1 MKPFYFVVMDG
12 VFDLS
17 MQWIV
22 SYEMQKASSSWV
34 NPDAMSLFF
43 GDNANI
49 YHYTHGA
56 LEVDG
61 GLNECGS
68 VKQIVSLGDIQAT
81 ENTVLLLDSGL
92 TFEPRDFQG
101 LMDKTNDWFWRLL
114 LTHKAVF
121 RWVCDS
127 CMPDWNPVYEYY
139 TKGEL
144 LAIIG
149 NDDSYKLFC
158 QKFSWQNSS
167 DTLFIKSPMA
177 SRGEG
182 NIEVPYNDDKLMLRG
197 VVEKFT
203 SDYCLVEQAKGFF
216 LGDNIQQDY
225 RYQTSRVGIFYQPD
239 AGVKVVEMC
248 SNQHVGYDSHHK
260 KRQRR
265 EDVTTVDDTGK
276 FLAFFENMN
285 QRNTLDKI
293 NNLLQKDMLT
303 DGKKDLCR
311 VVLHAYLDHFYKI
324 YQRDLDITDSSN
336 KEELNSLLNFFET
349 YSTQTNHS
357 IIALSCG
364 EHSPKYAY
372 ARSMIAKFAIL
383 AFSMKNESAMSF
395 LLSHYGDINTI
406 QAIINDLMP
415 NTLHFQLEWLC
426 PSEPYAVITEMSSD
440 DFGYHTP

>member
-22 SYEMQKASSSWV
+22 SYEMQKASSSGV

-49 YHYTHGA
+49 YHYTGGA

-61 GLNECGS
+61 GLNECDS
-68 VKQIVSLGDIQAT
+68 VKQIMSLGDIQAT

-92 TFEPRDFQG
+92 TFEPRGFQG

-144 LAIIG
+144 LAIID
-149 NDDSYKLFC
+149 NDDSYELFC
-158 QKFSWQNSS
+158 KKFSWRKAS

-182 NIEVPYNDDKLMLRG
+182 NIEVPYNDNKLMLRG

-216 LGDNIQQDY
+216 LGDNVQQGY
-225 RYQTSRVGIFYQPD
+225 RFQSSRVGIFYQPD
-239 AGVKVVEMC
+239 TGVKVVEMY
-248 SNQHVGYDSHHK
+248 SDQHVGYDSHDA
-260 KRQRR
+260 KRRRR
-265 EDVTTVDDTGK
+265 ENVATVDDTAN
-276 FLAFFENMN
+276 FLTFFENMN
-285 QRNTLDKI
+285 QWNTLDKI
-293 NNLLQKDMLT
+293 NNLLQKDILT

-311 VVLHAYLDHFYKI
+311 AVLHAYLDHFFKI
-324 YQRDLDITDSSN
+324 YRRDYGITDSSN

-357 IIALSCG
+357 IIALSRG
-364 EHSPKYAY
+364 EHSPRYAH
-372 ARSMIAKFAIL
+372 SMIARFAIL
-383 AFSMKNESAMSF
+383 AFAMQNQSAMSF
-395 LLSHYGDINTI
+395 LSSHYEDINTI
-406 QAIINDLMP
+406 QAIIDKLMP
-415 NTLHFQLEWLC
+415 DDAWCFQLEWLR
-426 PSEPYAVITEMSSD
+426 PKKLSEVKVHVSPQ
-440 DFGYHTP
+440 DFGYHSP